1 MFPNQQN
8 RDSWGSVAGYYGNYG
23 MPSSLPPSMG
33 TSSGSSWYNWAQPGR
48 MSAPWGSGYG
58 GGPMSPPTSGSSAIP
73 QDEVSERSMM
83 SSIERE
89 GSDPLSRERDPIQ
102 RSHDLN
108 FGPYSHRLGSNSKLG
123 INTNIYSLY
132 QNNQTKQIRSSGPD
146 VTISQVPSPGYG
158 ASEVQRPEHGR
169 SDMTLSKVP
178 GSEFSRHSSVSPNG
192 QHMMGNEHHRDKRN
206 AEQPTPFSEGGQRQ
220 SYEGKDETN
229 QIRES
234 VDSNASET
242 LFSSCMQEK
251 GENQMK
257 GVPDSSTHEEENPTT
272 MEPDS
277 STDDPESRIS
287 GKESQ
292 ISYNNNLGQDAH
304 KAQGFNTR
312 DAGESD
318 YEGEDEEQLR
328 MQMFKKEEARM
339 FNVKPDP
346 EGLPD
351 AKRFKS
357 YKTPQEE
364 LSELMKLTNEKLFRN
379 SSRMGANHLPLS
391 VEIEEL
397 DSSSD
402 SVSPPR
408 TMSNPFMSNSMVTN
422 SLSPRKRGRKPKHY
436 SEILFEL
443 GQRGISITKTQK
455 PTHSQ
460 TEMVVS
466 ESGAV
471 SHKTSGQQL
480 KCPHCNKILTTSVGL
495 MYHIRLHTG
504 EKPYSCDLCGKS
516 FATSSHYHYHI
527 RSHSGEKPYRCD
539 FCGKMYTASGSLR
552 LHLKSHLSRLAANA
566 FNTMNMPG
574 FPMGQNGSMGISNMP
589 QDPLQVGPND
599 YKFGI
604 KQEVFENDPSDL
616 PDPEN
621 SLAIEGQK
629 IIEEVA
635 NNNFQSEENK

>member
-1 MFPNQQN
+1 
-8 RDSWGSVAGYYGNYG
+8 
-23 MPSSLPPSMG
+23 
-33 TSSGSSWYNWAQPGR
+33 
-48 MSAPWGSGYG
+48 
-58 GGPMSPPTSGSSAIP
+58 
-73 QDEVSERSMM
+73 
-83 SSIERE
+83 
-89 GSDPLSRERDPIQ
+89 
-102 RSHDLN
+102 
-108 FGPYSHRLGSNSKLG
+108 
-123 INTNIYSLY
+123 
-132 QNNQTKQIRSSGPD
+132 
-146 VTISQVPSPGYG
+146 
-158 ASEVQRPEHGR
+158 
-169 SDMTLSKVP
+169 
-178 GSEFSRHSSVSPNG
+178 
-192 QHMMGNEHHRDKRN
+192 MGNEQIQEKRN
-206 AEQPTPFSEGGQRQ
+206 TEQPAPYSEGGQRQ
-220 SYEGKDETN
+220 SYEGKNETN

-251 GENQMK
+251 GDSQIK
-257 GVPDSSTHEEENPTT
+257 GVPDSSTHDEENPTT

-277 STDDPESRIS
+277 STDDQESRIS
-287 GKESQ
+287 GKESHN
-292 ISYNNNLGQDAH
+292 SYNNNLGNDAH
-304 KAQGFNTR
+304 KAHGFNTR

-328 MQMFKKEEARM
+328 MQMFKKEQARM

-408 TMSNPFMSNSMVTN
+408 NMSNPFMPNSMVTN

-589 QDPLQVGPND
+589 QDPLHVGPND

-616 PDPEN
+616 SNPEN
-621 SLAIEGQK
+621 SLALEGPK

-635 NNNFQSEENK
+635 NNNLQSEENK